1 MSKLETNLAF
11 CSLALLALTC
21 AEAKDSGEKTNG
33 LPELNV
39 TASRHSRAPP
49 PMCTGPTEIRDAF
62 KYVNAAVSCLV
73 FVAGLVG
80 NSALLRIIY
89 ANERMR
95 NGPNLL
101 IASLALGDL
110 VHVVIGIPINMYK
123 VSRLLCTI

>member
-1 MSKLETNLAF
+1 MTKLETKLAS
-11 CSLALLALTC
+11 CALALLALTC
-21 AEAKDSGEKTNG
+21 AEAKDAQGKSSS
-33 LPELNV
+33 LRAPNV
-39 TASRHSRAPP
+39 TASRYPRAPP

-62 KYVNAAVSCLV
+62 KYINAAVSCVV
-73 FVAGLVG
+73 FVVGLVG

-110 VHVVIGIPINMYK
+110 VHVVIGIPINVYK
-123 VSRLLCTI
+123 VRTP